1 MEVAQVTATMPL
13 IPLLQAMSW
22 RLPVMDH
29 IMMPIVPV
37 LALRKTLLPLLRQLR
52 LRPLRRTLLALHA
65 PTAGQ
70 SWNQHAF
77 AFTLRLWIGRV
88 LASAASTSVETWP
101 TPPTKRSKTSCGAW
115 RACLHG
121 SASTTGRPRGR
132 GGHREGRRFHTQ
144 HGALV
149 NPTMLLAVKIAVL
162 SGGRPQG
169 AGTILGVAHRF
180 PTSAKSLRYPI
191 LPARRA
197 RRAHIRTCQPPCA
210 ARRASPG
217 STSMRRGRLSAF
229 NVPPTPPRQ
238 PMGGHALACPASRA
252 TGGRTAGHVP
262 PARRGR
268 GYRRTGQLAR
278 RASWASIPT
287 CQPPCSA
294 RGVRSAST

>member
-1 MEVAQVTATMPL
+1 
-13 IPLLQAMSW
+13 
-22 RLPVMDH
+22 MDH

-37 LALRKTLLPLLRQLR
+37 LALRKTLLPLLLRQLR
-52 LRPLRRTLLALHA
+52 LRPLRRTLLPLHA

-101 TPPTKRSKTSCGAW
+101 TPPTKRSKTCCGAW
-115 RACLHG
+115 RACRHG

-144 HGALV
+144 NGALA
-149 NPTMLLAVKIAVL
+149 NPTIVGGLKIAVN
-162 SGGRPQG
+162 SGGFSPQV
-169 AGTILGVAHRF
+169 AGMIMGVLVRF

-191 LPARRA
+191 LPAPRA
-197 RRAHIRTCQPPCA
+197 RRAHIRTPQPPCA
-210 ARRASPG
+210 ARRANWA
-217 STSMRRGRLSAF
+217 STSMRRGRLPAF

-252 TGGRTAGHVP
+252 TGGRTARHVP
-262 PARRGR
+262 PASSRGHR
-268 GYRRTGQLAR
+268 
-278 RASWASIPT
+278 
-287 CQPPCSA
+287 
-294 RGVRSAST
+294 